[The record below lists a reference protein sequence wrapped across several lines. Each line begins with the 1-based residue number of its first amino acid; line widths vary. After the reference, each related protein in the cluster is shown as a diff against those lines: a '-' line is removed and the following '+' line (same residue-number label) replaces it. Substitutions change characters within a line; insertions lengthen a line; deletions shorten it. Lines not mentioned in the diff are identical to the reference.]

1 MADNNVF
8 QLEIITPER
17 TFFEGEATMLEIST
31 NEGDIGIY
39 AGHIPLTTVLVP
51 GVAKIHNDTV
61 ERKAA
66 IHSGFMEVLGD
77 RVVVLA
83 EIAEWPEEID
93 LNRANEA
100 KLRAERR
107 ISEGNCDMNRAEIA
121 LRKSIARIET
131 LK

>member
-1 MADNNVF
+1 MADTQHF
-8 QLEIITPER
+8 QLEIITPDR

-31 NEGDIGIY
+31 SEGDLGIY
-39 AGHIPLTTVLVP
+39 AGHIPLTAVLVP
-51 GVAKIHNDTV
+51 GVCRIHNESV

-66 IHSGFMEVLGD
+66 IHSGFMEVLKN

-83 EIAEWPEEID
+83 EIAEWPDEID

-100 KLRAERR
+100 KIRAERR
-107 ISEGNCDMNRAEIA
+107 LSDGNCDRFRAEVA